1 MMQLETSN
9 QHPENIINNLQK
21 IGLYNEQFSQT
32 TPLYIYILVVLSD
45 YKNTIILRKEL
56 IKIYKLYPK
65 KKPRIYLLNRSQSL
79 KCSICLT

>member
-32 TPLYIYILVVLSD
+32 TPLYIYIYNLYISS
-45 YKNTIILRKEL
+45 
-56 IKIYKLYPK
+56 IKWLQEHYHSK
-65 KKPRIYLLNRSQSL
+65 KRIN
-79 KCSICLT
+79 